1 MYHSQQ
7 LLTLH
12 GLYSLYLL
20 LSTLWLLCGSSGLLR
35 KLAHPVHLKMHR
47 CVIPLSPSKQ
57 KKPVWGSFRFGGE
70 SGIRTHEALY
80 GGLHDFESCAF
91 NRAPPSLQLRLP
103 FNNTLFYPDCKAF
116 ILTFQPLCLIC
127 HLPLYRRRYLPLFSF
142 LTSLPFIPCIP
153 FYFFH
158 FLLFPLCT
166 LYILIFYPILSN
178 ALCYVFRFC
187 CFLFSLA
194 FSFSPLAFMFF
205 IYFKYFMSFMPFL
218 PLCSYSVASA
228 LHHLSKKPL
237 PRLFLLLRSYLN
249 FQYLGFPFPFFRFRV
264 SGF

>member
-1 MYHSQQ
+1 MAFVRLIRFAHS
-7 LLTLH
+7 
-12 GLYSLYLL
+12 
-20 LSTLWLLCGSSGLLR
+20 LR

-127 HLPLYRRRYLPLFSF
+127 HFPLYPRRYLPHVFLFDFSSLLFFSF
-142 LTSLPFIPCIP
+142 PFISFMHTIYSNILSYFILCALLCLSVLLFPLFPC
-153 FYFFH
+153 
-158 FLLFPLCT
+158 FLLFPAR
-166 LYILIFYPILSN
+166 F
-178 ALCYVFRFC
+178 YVFY
-187 CFLFSLA
+187 LFYVYYVFYA
-194 FSFSPLAFMFF
+194 FF
-205 IYFKYFMSFMPFL
+205 
-218 PLCSYSVASA
+218 CSYSVASA
-228 LHHLSKKPL
+228 LQHLSKKPL

-264 SGF
+264 SGFLNFRSTSSVP

>member
-7 LLTLH
+7 LLTLRR
-12 GLYSLYLL
+12 LYYLYLL
-20 LSTLWLLCGSSGLLR
+20 LSPLRLLCGSSGLRFVQTCAPCAFKNAQVCDPTLSAT
-35 KLAHPVHLKMHR
+35 KKE
-47 CVIPLSPSKQ
+47 PL
-57 KKPVWGSFRFGGE
+57 GLLFCGGE

-127 HLPLYRRRYLPLFSF
+127 HFPLYRRRYLPLVFLIYFS
-142 LTSLPFIPCIP
+142 SLYSLYSLLF
-153 FYFFH
+153 FY

-187 CFLFSLA
+187 CFLFSLV
-194 FSFSPLAFMFF
+194 FSFSLLAFMSF
-205 IYFKYFMSFMPFL
+205 IYFMSIMSFM
-218 PLCSYSVASA
+218 
-228 LHHLSKKPL
+228 
-237 PRLFLLLRSYLN
+237 LFLLLFRC
-249 FQYLGFPFPFFRFRV
+249 FGFTPFIEKSLFRGFFFYSV
-264 SGF
+264 HI

>member
-1 MYHSQQ
+1 MY
-7 LLTLH
+7 
-12 GLYSLYLL
+12 
-20 LSTLWLLCGSSGLLR
+20 GSSGLLR
-35 KLAHPVHLKMHR
+35 KLAHPVHLEMHR
-47 CVIPLSPSKQ
+47 CVIPLSPPQ
-57 KKPVWGSFRFGGE
+57 KKEPLGLLFCGGE

-127 HLPLYRRRYLPLFSF
+127 HFPLYRRRYLPLIFLFYFSSLYSLYSLLFF
-142 LTSLPFIPCIP
+142 LFPFISFMHTIYSNILSYFIQCALLCLSVLLLPLFPC
-153 FYFFH
+153 
-158 FLLFPLCT
+158 FLLFPAR
-166 LYILIFYPILSN
+166 FYAFYLFYVY
-178 ALCYVFRFC
+178 YVFY
-187 CFLFSLA
+187 A
-194 FSFSPLAFMFF
+194 FFALIPLLRLYT
-205 IYFKYFMSFMPFL
+205 IYR
-218 PLCSYSVASA
+218 
-228 LHHLSKKPL
+228 KKPL